1 VAESRG
7 GGGDDRVRRLLFVC
21 TGNTCRSPMA
31 EAVARRLAERRGM
44 ELEVRSAGTSA
55 APGSPASRGAY
66 LAARDRGLELSG
78 HESTPLTGEL
88 AGWADLVVC
97 MTEAHRERAA
107 TLAEAAGRTRL
118 LTEFLPGDH
127 PRAGRDVPDPVGRS
141 LDVYRETL
149 EVLEEAVGRLLDRV
163 EEGGARGAEGE

>member
-1 VAESRG
+1 VAETPGRG
-7 GGGDDRVRRLLFVC
+7 EGVRRILFVC

-31 EAVARRLAERRGM
+31 EAVARRIAERRGM

-66 LAARDRGLELSG
+66 LAARDRDLDLSG

-107 TLAEAAGRTRL
+107 TLGEAASRTRL
-118 LTEFLPGDH
+118 LSDFLPEDH

-149 EVLEEAVGRLLDRV
+149 DLLEEAVECLLDRAGQ
-163 EEGGARGAEGE
+163 EGARGPEGK